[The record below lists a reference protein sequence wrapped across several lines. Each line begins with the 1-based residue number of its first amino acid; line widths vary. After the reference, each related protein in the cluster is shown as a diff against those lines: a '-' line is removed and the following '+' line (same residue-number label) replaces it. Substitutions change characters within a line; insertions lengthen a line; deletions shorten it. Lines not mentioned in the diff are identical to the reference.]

1 MLYLLACLLLLV
13 ADTSPLVVVERIC
26 CGGLPGWL
34 LDHYYCVARNLG
46 MPRYRS
52 IERCCC
58 PEIVVG
64 DMNGG

>member
-26 CGGLPGWL
+26 CGLPGWL